1 MRPEKIHV
9 HSGGRTEPADQNVVP
24 ATLRSAVFA
33 GVSFQY
39 FFQTSE
45 GREMTAFDRNSSGG
59 AVAKPGDAVRLAW
72 APEHTFV
79 IPVGDAAAQAPPQP
93 HVRGEE

>member
-1 MRPEKIHV
+1 MIPV
-9 HSGGRTEPADQNVVP
+9 GGEANSTQNVVP

-45 GREMTAFDRNSSGG
+45 GREMTAFDRNSTGG
-59 AVAKPGDAVRLAW
+59 AVADPGDAVRLAW
-72 APEHTFV
+72 APQHTFV
-79 IPVGDAAAQAPPQP
+79 IPVGDSQTSIQHKP
-93 HVRGEE
+93 HV

>member
-1 MRPEKIHV
+1 
-9 HSGGRTEPADQNVVP
+9 
-24 ATLRSAVFA
+24 
-33 GVSFQY
+33 VSFQY

-45 GREMTAFDRNSSGG
+45 GKEMTAFDRNSTGG

-72 APEHTFV
+72 APQHTFV
-79 IPVGDAAAQAPPQP
+79 IPAGDPEAAVLPNP